1 MGARAGSGALETC
14 MVYRV
19 GVRHIS
25 EFLRGVDIFQ
35 GLSDRNLDRIAGLC
49 EEAAFR
55 AGDYLGIQNDQGTH
69 LHIIRKGEFTITTG
83 FEGSTVVVRSVVPY
97 ETLHLSVL
105 FEPPLLVTTAQAA
118 TDGEA
123 WVIPRVRLM
132 ELCELEPTIGMHVYR
147 AACGIVIRRYRHT
160 LDRLG

>member
-1 MGARAGSGALETC
+1 

-19 GVRHIS
+19 GVSHIS
-25 EFLRGVDIFQ
+25 EFLRDVDIFQ

-49 EEAAFR
+49 EEVTFQ
-55 AGDYLGIQNDQGTH
+55 AGDYLGRQNEQGTH
-69 LHIIRKGEFTITTG
+69 LHIIRNGEFTITTG
-83 FEGSTVVVRSVVPY
+83 SQDSNIVVRSVGPY

-118 TDGEA
+118 KDGEA
-123 WVIPRVRLM
+123 WVIPKVRLM
-132 ELCELEPTIGMHVYR
+132 ELCDLEPTIGMHTYQAV
-147 AACGIVIRRYRHT
+147 CSIVIRRYRHT